1 MSKIK
6 NVMVSSVALMVTT
19 VFAQATTYENS
30 PYNYK
35 NSQYNYENSQY
46 NYKNS
51 PYNYSNS
58 PVNPYAPNAVFDAQG
73 NRVGYKTES
82 NQGVVNYYDNS
93 GKRKGYS
100 NK

>member
-1 MSKIK
+1 MA
-6 NVMVSSVALMVTT
+6 SSLLFVATLCG
-19 VFAQATTYENS
+19 AQVTTYENS

-51 PYNYSNS
+51 PYNYNNS
-58 PVNPYAPNAVFDAQG
+58 PTNPYAPNAVFDSQG